1 MLISIQKLP
10 VLLYAAKKPPFFC
23 RHFVAK
29 IHFTEC
35 CIFIHKK
42 ANLLFCEQLWRLLLI
57 YASQPS
63 AKASIT
69 SAKRYA
75 VGEYWRIFSGE
86 YSHNPYFREKSWQ
99 MTFL

>member
-1 MLISIQKLP
+1 
-10 VLLYAAKKPPFFC
+10 
-23 RHFVAK
+23 
-29 IHFTEC
+29 
-35 CIFIHKK
+35 
-42 ANLLFCEQLWRLLLI
+42 LLLI

-86 YSHNPYFREKSWQ
+86 YSHNPYFRWKIMADDISIGETQ
-99 MTFL
+99 

>member
-1 MLISIQKLP
+1 LP
-10 VLLYAAKKPPFFC
+10 
-23 RHFVAK
+23 H
-29 IHFTEC
+29 
-35 CIFIHKK
+35 
-42 ANLLFCEQLWRLLLI
+42 I